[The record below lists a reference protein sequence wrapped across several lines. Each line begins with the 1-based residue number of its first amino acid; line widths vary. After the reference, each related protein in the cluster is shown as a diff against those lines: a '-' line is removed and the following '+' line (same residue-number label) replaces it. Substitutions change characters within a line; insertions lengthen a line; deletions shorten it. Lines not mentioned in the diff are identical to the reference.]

1 MRLITHNMLQC
12 HVKNCNDNNF
22 PLRLEEV
29 EVELVEA
36 EFQPAFLQNILGKL
50 EWQAF
55 VNTAMQLGNTSLP
68 ATIPDNAHDNEEFL
82 KAVHAALLETHIQQG
97 KMVCPNCSH
106 VYPIKDGI
114 PNMLLAEHE
123 I

>member
-50 EWQAF
+50 EWEAF
-55 VNTAMQLGNTSLP
+55 VNTAMQVNQKSEEWKYLLLG
-68 ATIPDNAHDNEEFL
+68 TIIN
-82 KAVHAALLETHIQQG
+82 
-97 KMVCPNCSH
+97 
-106 VYPIKDGI
+106 
-114 PNMLLAEHE
+114 LAY
-123 I
+123 

>member
-1 MRLITHNMLQC
+1 MRLMTHNMLQC
-12 HVKNCNDNNF
+12 HVKNCDANNF

-29 EVELVEA
+29 EVEQIET
-36 EFQPAFLQNILGKL
+36 EFNPDFLKNVIGKL
-50 EWQAF
+50 EWEAL
-55 VNTAMQLGNTSLP
+55 VSTAMQLGITTLP
-68 ATIPDNAHDNEEFL
+68 AAVPADAAENEDFL
-82 KAVHAALLETHIQQG
+82 QLLHTTLLETHVQQG
-97 KMVCPNCSH
+97 KMVCPNCKH

>member
-36 EFQPAFLQNILGKL
+36 DFQADFLRNILGKL
-50 EWQAF
+50 EWEAF
-55 VNTAMQLGNTSLP
+55 VNTAVQVGNTSLP
-68 ATIPDNAHDNEEFL
+68 ATIPDNAADNEEFL
-82 KAVHAALLETHIQQG
+82 KVLHNALLETHIQSG
-97 KMVCPNCSH
+97 KMVCPNCQH